1 MESQIEKFEKRKK
14 KTEELRNKKQN
25 QSEENNQSQQGI
37 VLPKLVDLFK
47 NNKVLS
53 DEEVEAI
60 VKKWLTTH
68 EPKQIPENLSANEII
83 EALVPAQ
90 TMSIQL
96 YQPETKAL
104 ALQNQQKTNALA
116 LQNQQKT
123 NALALQNTVEDVE
136 FEEVKENEAEKQK
149 EDWKELKRKFWEEY
163 AKKHSFNPTH
173 DINNDED
180 TYTCS
185 LTKKEADGTEKPLGL
200 IYYASEFNA
209 QVSKDA
215 DLVMYKGLVTDA
227 AANNLSITFGDSLND
242 KQKALLLA
250 AVLIHQNEENKQ
262 IKMIKEPQIDLNAPY
277 FKELPQEA
285 QDVLKKQAEIKNTK
299 EKIAPQ
305 QPRATLNST
314 RLLMP
319 HNKESGR

>member
-1 MESQIEKFEKRKK
+1 MESQIEKFEKRRK
-14 KTEELRNKKQN
+14 KTEELKNKKQN

-53 DEEVEAI
+53 VEEVDAI
-60 VKKWLTTH
+60 IKKWLTTH
-68 EPKQIPENLSANEII
+68 ELKQVPENLSANEII
-83 EALVPAQ
+83 EV
-90 TMSIQL
+90 QL
-96 YQPETKAL
+96 YQPE
-104 ALQNQQKTNALA
+104 
-116 LQNQQKT
+116 T

-200 IYYASEFNA
+200 IHYASEFNA

-305 QPRATLNST
+305 QPQIPLNST

>member
-1 MESQIEKFEKRKK
+1 MESQIEKFEKRRK
-14 KTEELRNKKQN
+14 KTEELKNKKQN

-53 DEEVEAI
+53 VEEVDAI
-60 VKKWLTTH
+60 IKKWLTTH
-68 EPKQIPENLSANEII
+68 ELKQVPENLSANEII
-83 EALVPAQ
+83 EV
-90 TMSIQL
+90 QL
-96 YQPETKAL
+96 YQPE
-104 ALQNQQKTNALA
+104 
-116 LQNQQKT
+116 T

-200 IYYASEFNA
+200 IHYASEFNA

-277 FKELPQEA
+277 FKELPKEA
-285 QDVLKKQAEIKNTK
+285 QDVLKKRAEIKNAK

-305 QPRATLNST
+305 QPQTTLNST
-314 RLLMP
+314 RSLMP
-319 HNKESGR
+319 HNKERGR